1 MGLPQAQPASRTD
14 SMMSAAEDKIR
25 ERAYALWLADGMC
38 HGGAE
43 RNWLHAEQEIVEE
56 AHVAPKPVL
65 VKPAKPARVGSSGRP
80 DANSGA
86 FNRQAFNRRAFHR
99 QAFHRQ
105 GGQAGRQPDEGDQSE
120 GDQDRVLRRE
130 IRGAAPLQDR
140 CLQSR
145 HPQADAGQRLTA
157 GGSPSRSP
165 LLLPM
170 KVGACDARSPRARR
184 PACRPSIAATCCSEP
199 WP

>member
-1 MGLPQAQPASRTD
+1 
-14 SMMSAAEDKIR
+14 MMSAAEDKIR

-86 FNRQAFNRRAFHR
+86 AKPSIAKPSI
-99 QAFHRQ
+99 AEPSTAKPSTAKAVKP
-105 GGQAGRQPDEGDQSE
+105 GVSPTKETKAKATKTVSSGAKSAAQP
-120 GDQDRVLRRE
+120 
-130 IRGAAPLQDR
+130 PLQDR

-145 HPQADAGQRLTA
+145 HPQAR
-157 GGSPSRSP
+157 
-165 LLLPM
+165 
-170 KVGACDARSPRARR
+170 CR
-184 PACRPSIAATCCSEP
+184 PASDSGRQPFQISSSFTHESGGM
-199 WP
+199 